1 MSVEISTLDNGLRVV
16 TDERPGFETAAVGV
30 WVDVGA
36 RYEPKELN
44 GVAHM
49 LEHMAFKG
57 TARRSAQDIAEE
69 IEAVGGH
76 LNAYTGREH
85 TAYFARVLRQDVR
98 LGVDI
103 LADILQHSTFDPDEL
118 ERERTVI
125 LQEIGQAE
133 DTPDDI
139 IFDHLQE
146 TAYPDQPLGRAI
158 LGTAER
164 VAGMPRDGLAGFM
177 QRHYQGS
184 RMVLCAAGAVQH
196 EQMTALAGEMFAD
209 LPNQPDSPIES
220 AAYSGGDFRDHR
232 QLEQVHLTMAFPG
245 LSYDDDDF
253 YALQV
258 LSTLFGGGMSSRLF
272 QEVRERRGLCY
283 SIFSFASSYVDGGL
297 FGVYAGTGEDELD
310 QLVDVVGEEMLKL
323 SGGVSEEEVDRG
335 RAQLKAG
342 TLMSLESSSARAEQ
356 LARQL
361 LIFGRPLPLQEL
373 IERIDAVD
381 ADAVTRLAA
390 RLAGGRPA
398 IAAMGPIGK
407 LASYDDI
414 AARFV

>member
-1 MSVEISTLDNGLRVV
+1 MSVEITTLNNGLRVI
-16 TDERPGFETAAVGV
+16 TDPRPGFETAAVGV

-36 RYEPKELN
+36 RYETAPQN
-44 GVAHM
+44 GIAHM

-57 TARRSAQDIAEE
+57 TRRRSAQDIAEE

-85 TAYFARVLRQDVR
+85 TAYFARVLRDDVR

-103 LADILQHSTFDPDEL
+103 LSDILQHSMFDPEEL

-139 IFDHLQE
+139 IFDRLQE

-164 VAGMPRDGLAGFM
+164 VAAMPRDELSGFM
-177 QRHYQGS
+177 GRHYQGS
-184 RMVLCAAGAVQH
+184 RMVLCSAGAVDH
-196 EQMTALAGEMFAD
+196 GEMVALAGELFGD
-209 LPNQPDSPIES
+209 LPNRPDSPLES
-220 AAYSGGDFRDHR
+220 AQYRGGDFRDDR
-232 QLEQVHLTMAFPG
+232 DLEQVHMTLAFPG
-245 LSYDDDDF
+245 LAYDDEDF
-253 YALQV
+253 YAMQV

-297 FGVYAGTGEDELD
+297 FGIYAGTGEDELD
-310 QLVDVVGEEMLKL
+310 QLVDVIGDEFVKL
-323 SGGVSEEEVDRG
+323 ADGVSEEEVDRG

-361 LIFGRPLPLQEL
+361 LIFGRPIPLSEL
-373 IERIDAVD
+373 VARIDAVD
-381 ADAVTRLAA
+381 AAAIA
-390 RLAGGRPA
+390 RLADRLAKNRPT
-398 IAAMGPIGK
+398 IATLGPIGK

-414 AARFV
+414 AAKFD

>member
-1 MSVEISTLDNGLRVV
+1 MSVEISTLANGLRVV
-16 TDERPGFETAAVGV
+16 TDHRPGFETAAVGV

-36 RYEPKELN
+36 RYETASQN
-44 GVAHM
+44 GIAHM

-57 TARRSAQDIAEE
+57 TESRSAQRIAEE

-85 TAYFARVLRQDVR
+85 TAYFARVLRDDVR

-103 LADILQHSTFDPDEL
+103 LSDILQHSVFDAEEL

-139 IFDHLQE
+139 IFDRLQE
-146 TAYPDQPLGRAI
+146 TAFPDQPLGRAI
-158 LGTAER
+158 LGTSER
-164 VAGMPRDGLAGFM
+164 VANMPRDELFAFM
-177 QRHYQGS
+177 GRHYQGS
-184 RMVLCAAGAVQH
+184 RMVLCSAGAVDH
-196 EQMTALAGEMFAD
+196 AQMTALAEELFAE
-209 LPNQPDSPIES
+209 LPNQPDSPIETGR
-220 AAYSGGDFRDHR
+220 YSGGEFRDDR
-232 QLEQVHLTMAFPG
+232 ALEQAHLTLAFPG
-245 LSYDDDDF
+245 LAYDDADF
-253 YALQV
+253 YTLQV

-283 SIFSFASSYVDGGL
+283 SVFSFASSYVDGGL
-297 FGVYAGTGEDELD
+297 FGIYAGTGAEELD
-310 QLVDVVGEEMLKL
+310 ELVDVIGDELLKL
-323 SGGVSEEEVDRG
+323 SDGVSSEEIDRG

-361 LIFGRPLPLQEL
+361 LIFGRPIPMQEL
-373 IERIDAVD
+373 VDRIDAVD
-381 ADAVTRLAA
+381 ADAVA
-390 RLAGGRPA
+390 RLAGRLAGSRPTV
-398 IAAMGPIGK
+398 AALGPIGK
-407 LASYDDI
+407 LASYDHI
-414 AARFV
+414 AAKFD

>member
-1 MSVEISTLDNGLRVV
+1 MSVEITTLNNGLRVV
-16 TDERPGFETAAVGV
+16 TDHRPGFETAAVGV

-36 RYEPKELN
+36 RYETAPQN
-44 GVAHM
+44 GIAHM

-57 TARRSAQDIAEE
+57 TRSRSAQDIAEQ

-85 TAYFARVLRQDVR
+85 TAYFARVLRDDVR

-103 LADILQHSTFDPDEL
+103 LADILQHSAFDPEEL

-139 IFDHLQE
+139 IFDRLQE
-146 TAYPDQPLGRAI
+146 TAFPDQPLGRAI

-164 VAGMPRDGLAGFM
+164 VAGMPRDELADFM
-177 QRHYQGS
+177 GRHYQGS
-184 RMVLCAAGAVQH
+184 RMVLCSAGAVDH
-196 EQMTALAGEMFAD
+196 SEMVALAGEMFAD
-209 LPNQPDSPIES
+209 LPNRPDSPMEK
-220 AAYSGGDFRDHR
+220 ALYQGGDYRDNR
-232 QLEQVHLTMAFPG
+232 TLEQVHLTLAFPG
-245 LSYDDDDF
+245 LAYDDEDF
-253 YALQV
+253 YTLQV

-283 SIFSFASSYVDGGL
+283 SVFSFASSYVDGGL
-297 FGVYAGTGEDELD
+297 FGIYAGTGADELD
-310 QLVDVVGEEMLKL
+310 QLVDVVGDELVKL
-323 SGGVSEEEVDRG
+323 ADGVSEEEVDRG

-361 LIFGRPLPLQEL
+361 LIFGRPIPMEEL
-373 IERIDAVD
+373 VARIDAVD
-381 ADAVTRLAA
+381 PAAVARVAGRLA
-390 RLAGGRPA
+390 RNRPT
-398 IAAMGPIGK
+398 IAALGPIGK

-414 AARFV
+414 AAKFN

>member
-1 MSVEISTLDNGLRVV
+1 MSVEISTLENGLRVV
-16 TDERPGFETAAVGV
+16 TDPRPGFETASVGV

-36 RYEPKELN
+36 RYESAELN
-44 GVAHM
+44 GIAHM

-57 TARRSAQDIAEE
+57 TASRSAQDIAEE

-103 LADILQHSTFDPDEL
+103 LSDILQRSAFDPEEL

-146 TAYPDQPLGRAI
+146 IAYPDQPLGRAI
-158 LGTAER
+158 LGTSER
-164 VAGMPRDGLAGFM
+164 VANMPRDSLTGFM

-184 RMVLCAAGAVQH
+184 RMVLCSAGGVKH
-196 EQMTALAGEMFAD
+196 EEMVALASEMFAD
-209 LPNQPDSPIES
+209 LPNRPDSPLET
-220 AAYSGGDFRDHR
+220 ATYAGGDFRDSR
-232 QLEQVHLTMAFPG
+232 SLEQVHLTMAFPG
-245 LSYDDDDF
+245 LAYDDDDF
-253 YALQV
+253 YVMQV

-272 QEVRERRGLCY
+272 QEIRERRGLCY

-297 FGVYAGTGEDELD
+297 FGIYAGTGEDELD
-310 QLVDVVGEEMLKL
+310 QLVDVIGDELLKL
-323 SGGVSEEEVDRG
+323 SLGVTDAEVDRG

-361 LIFGRPLPLQEL
+361 LIFGRPVPLEEL
-373 IERIDAVD
+373 VRRIDAVD
-381 ADAVTRLAA
+381 ADAVV
-390 RLAGGRPA
+390 RLAGRLSKGRPA
-398 IAAMGPIGK
+398 VAAMGPIAK

-414 AARFV
+414 AAKFV